1 MAPALFDKGREWNCS
16 LSWWRE
22 LILLCEP
29 DKGCGQIP
37 WQFSD
42 GYKPFKRCKLSLL
55 ESCVQRGLNRWTS
68 CQPPGLRNRLEDFDR
83 GSVIFTDETSISSD
97 CESRGHIYRE
107 PGTRFSLSC
116 WSWITRAGVGVLE
129 RIHGRF
135 NAPQYLHIFENLMLR
150 SARDRNLEGNFI
162 LQQYNHPVRCSM
174 GVQSWFERRPKMEH
188 MASQVTWFERCRAYV
203 G

>member
-107 PGTRFSLSC
+107 PGTRYDTLYIQRRERSGRFSLSC
-116 WSWITRAGVGVLE
+116 WCWMSHAGVGMLE
-129 RIHGRF
+129 CSHSRF
-135 NAPQYLHIFENLMLR
+135 NAPQYQHIFEKVMFR
-150 SARDRNLEGNFI
+150 SE
-162 LQQYNHPVRCSM
+162 
-174 GVQSWFERRPKMEH
+174 FEVPKEI
-188 MASQVTWFERCRAYV
+188 
-203 G
+203 